1 MSFPSQFEP
10 PCAGSGLLHSWYR
23 DIDPLPHVAE
33 HEFQSCHVPQFPFTK
48 YIKWNIRKT
57 ITIEKSP
64 KYNCMYCLNHHRVY
78 KLPSTLNICFL
89 SRFYRLW
96 TDYYRVYFLK
106 TEKHPHFC
114 RHCYPFRTYRTIQ
127 IWTAN
132 SMILLL
138 LHKLCTQNRRDLI
151 LQMYLF
157 YYLAKTAI
165 LNTHLHIF
173 HYTIRWTSSL
183 HYIHKL
189 NRLLGQWVN
198 AYTYNS
204 NTYLG
209 MSW

>member
-1 MSFPSQFEP
+1 MKNHLNIIVCIVSIIIEFTN
-10 PCAGSGLLHSWYR
+10 CR
-23 DIDPLPHVAE
+23 PHWIFAIY
-33 HEFQSCHVPQFPFTK
+33 HDFTV
-48 YIKWNIRKT
+48 YGP
-57 ITIEKSP
+57 ITI
-64 KYNCMYCLNHHRVY
+64 
-78 KLPSTLNICFL
+78 
-89 SRFYRLW
+89 
-96 TDYYRVYFLK
+96 RVYFLK

-189 NRLLGQWVN
+189 NRLLGQLVN

-209 MSW
+209 MRW